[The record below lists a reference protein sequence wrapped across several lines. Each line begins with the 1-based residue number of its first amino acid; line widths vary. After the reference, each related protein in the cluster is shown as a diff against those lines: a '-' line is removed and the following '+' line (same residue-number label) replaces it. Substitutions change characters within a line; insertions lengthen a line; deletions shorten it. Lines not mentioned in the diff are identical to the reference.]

1 MKSNGEKGFYGKT
14 TVNILYSFMITM
26 AILILPAGY
35 INGLIKSWADS
46 QARNPGGYTLTGFGP
61 ALILL
66 FALFGLF
73 IFIVIFWTFQKRSL
87 AYIERLT
94 EGIAGIAAGDLG
106 TNLEVRGEDEFA
118 GMAQNL
124 NAMVERIQVLMD
136 KEREAEKSKNELITN
151 IAHDLRTPLTS
162 IIGYLELLSSHKEMT
177 EETREKYTK
186 IAYTKAKRLED
197 LIEDLFGLTKL
208 SYGKMTMHISQV
220 DIVKLIAQLMEEFYP
235 SFAESRLAFALTSNV
250 ESLLINADPNLIAR
264 LFDNL
269 INNAIKY
276 GVDGKR
282 VDVSIERLDNQV
294 IITVTN

>member
-1 MKSNGEKGFYGKT
+1 M
-14 TVNILYSFMITM
+14 
-26 AILILPAGY
+26 
-35 INGLIKSWADS
+35 
-46 QARNPGGYTLTGFGP
+46 
-61 ALILL
+61 
-66 FALFGLF
+66 
-73 IFIVIFWTFQKRSL
+73 
-87 AYIERLT
+87 
-94 EGIAGIAAGDLG
+94 
-106 TNLEVRGEDEFA
+106 
-118 GMAQNL
+118 
-124 NAMVERIQVLMD
+124 
-136 KEREAEKSKNELITN
+136 
-151 IAHDLRTPLTS
+151 
-162 IIGYLELLSSHKEMT
+162 SSHKEMT

-294 IITVTN
+294 IITVTNYGKVIPEAELPLIFNKLYRVEQSRASETGGTGLGLAIAKNIAELHGGDIDVKSDLNGTSFVVRLKTDFDINRENFEDA